1 MFEAKINDDGVI
13 AIKAQKPHYF
23 ALSEAFDWI
32 IIHIPAE
39 LEEKYEEW
47 NAELYRGTGLF
58 DTDVENWKDTSLEFN
73 CPETNSNG
81 SNETME
87 LDTE

>member
-1 MFEAKINDDGVI
+1 MFEAKINDDGVV

-32 IIHIPAE
+32 IIHIPEE
-39 LEEKYEEW
+39 LEGK

-58 DTDVENWKDTSLEFN
+58 DLDVAHWKDTSLEFN
-73 CPETNSNG
+73 CPRTNSNG

>member
-1 MFEAKINDDGVI
+1 MFQAKINDDGVV

-32 IIHIPAE
+32 VIHVPAGF
-39 LEEKYEEW
+39 EKQYEEY

-58 DTDVENWKDTSLEFN
+58 DNDVEEWNDTTLEFN
-73 CPETNSNG
+73 CPQTNSDRP
-81 SNETME
+81 NETME